1 MSQERLG
8 RDVFIALAAIG
19 WADGKLDEEEADAIV
34 RTAVEEGLAIEEIE
48 EIESA
53 TKSPV
58 DIGVIDRSSMT
69 KADRLFVYAVA
80 AWMTRLDGTRDDKE
94 IEALDKL
101 GDALKIPPS
110 PRAHADAI
118 AEEIAS
124 QPVVWRLA
132 VEAARECAA
141 ELPAAG
147 ERVAM
152 IGCGT
157 SHYIGQSIATLRESR
172 GLGETDA
179 FTASEFPPGRDHA
192 RVIAITRSGTTT
204 EVIRA
209 LEETDVPSLALTA
222 RPAYRHPRV

>member
-124 QPVVWRLA
+124 QPEGDRPMFYDLPKLKSTIAERL
-132 VEAARECAA
+132 EAARQARLA
-141 ELPAAG
+141 RG
-147 ERVAM
+147 EN
-152 IGCGT
+152 
-157 SHYIGQSIATLRESR
+157 E
-172 GLGETDA
+172 
-179 FTASEFPPGRDHA
+179 
-192 RVIAITRSGTTT
+192 
-204 EVIRA
+204 
-209 LEETDVPSLALTA
+209 
-222 RPAYRHPRV
+222 